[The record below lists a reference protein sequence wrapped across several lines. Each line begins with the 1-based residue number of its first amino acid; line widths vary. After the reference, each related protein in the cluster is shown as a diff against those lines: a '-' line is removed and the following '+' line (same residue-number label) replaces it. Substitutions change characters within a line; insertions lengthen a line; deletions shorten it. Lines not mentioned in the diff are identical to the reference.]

1 MVRPPT
7 EQGYSQAEALCDQ
20 TIKDLPNSLQGCIIQ
35 VSWPNRLASIHE
47 AQSRY
52 QEALTAVH
60 SASRGD
66 NKAQT

>member
-1 MVRPPT
+1 MDRRPN
-7 EQGYSQAEALCDQ
+7 EQRYSEAEALCDQ
-20 TIKDLPNSLQGCIIQ
+20 TIKDLPYSEQGCIIQ
-35 VSWPNRLASIHE
+35 VSWPNRLASIRK

-52 QEALTAVH
+52 QQALTAVD